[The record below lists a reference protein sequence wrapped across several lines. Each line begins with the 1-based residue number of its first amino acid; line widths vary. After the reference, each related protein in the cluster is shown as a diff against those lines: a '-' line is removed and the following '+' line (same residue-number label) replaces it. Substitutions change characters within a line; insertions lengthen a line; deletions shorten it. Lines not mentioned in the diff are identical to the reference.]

1 MMMCVLSEILVH
13 NSEISFEPIENKNNT
28 NSNVYVKD
36 MLDSTSALSQSL
48 VPNVLNQWKRKVT
61 LVRMFMC

>member
-48 VPNVLNQWKRKVT
+48 VPNVLNQRKRKVT